1 MPMKTNEEAIRADGL
16 FKTYGQGNT
25 EVRALSDVSMTVN
38 RGEVAALLGPSGSGK
53 STLLTALGLLNPPER
68 GTIHLGGELVVEDG
82 IAKRDLAE
90 LRRSRIGFVFQK
102 SNLVPFLDVLE
113 NVMLA
118 LEINDIRGSEARK
131 RARELLDY
139 LGLADRLKNHPE
151 ELSGGQQ
158 QRVAIARA
166 LSMSPPVILADEPTA
181 ALDGP
186 RSRDVMQLFR
196 RVARERGSAVVV
208 VTHDHRV
215 LDAFD
220 SVHEMEDGV
229 LRSNEP
235 ANALARRPPSPPNA
249 AHP

>member
-1 MPMKTNEEAIRADGL
+1 MKRMEEAIRANGL

-25 EVRALSDVSMTVN
+25 EVRALSDVSMTVH

-68 GTIHLGGELVVEDG
+68 GTIHLGGALVVEDG
-82 IAKRDLAE
+82 VAKRDLAE

-118 LEINDIRGSEARK
+118 LEINDIRGAEARK

-196 RVARERGSAVVV
+196 RVAHDRGSAVVV

-220 SVHEMEDGV
+220 SVHQMEDGV
-229 LRSNEP
+229 LRSNDSH
-235 ANALARRPPSPPNA
+235 ARAAPSA
-249 AHP
+249 